1 MKATKM
7 KAYLALLFLVYFIM
21 PGLCRRG
28 RKIVFDTSTDLP
40 DIEYSNEGLPAV
52 GTDEYYDDFRW
63 VTVTRDGY
71 EYEGTLEEAKAILM
85 DNGEPDGDGW
95 PEPNLEDESAIRNE
109 EKNKI
114 KQVPT
119 SILHQS
125 PYRFI
130 GMLPSRECSGTLIGR
145 KTVLTAGHCLYTP
158 GQGWHEDIQFHRAKD
173 CDPSNGKVYNWRK
186 ARVFIGWMKRSNVKF
201 DIGIIFLKSSY
212 PFYLPLGFTTN
223 LRRDMFIF
231 RMMGYPVDQ
240 PNKCMYQQ
248 VCKITTAFDLAVHN
262 CETHKGM
269 DGAALLRYNLFP
281 DTSIKVVGV
290 QNHGNKAVGISE
302 DIKTVL
308 EYWKAIGEGK

>member
-1 MKATKM
+1 M
-7 KAYLALLFLVYFIM
+7 
-21 PGLCRRG
+21 
-28 RKIVFDTSTDLP
+28 
-40 DIEYSNEGLPAV
+40 
-52 GTDEYYDDFRW
+52 
-63 VTVTRDGY
+63 TRDGY
-71 EYEGTLEEAKAILM
+71 EYEGTLEEAKAILI
-85 DNGEPDGDGW
+85 DNGDPDGGW
-95 PEPNLEDESAIRNE
+95 PELNLEDESAIRNE
-109 EKNKI
+109 EKTKI

-158 GQGWHEDIQFHRAKD
+158 GQGWHEDIEFHRAKD
-173 CDPSNGKVYNWRK
+173 CDPSNGRVFQWRR

-223 LRRDMFIF
+223 LRRDMFGF
-231 RMMGYPVDQ
+231 KMLGYPVDQ

-248 VCKITTAFDLAVHN
+248 ICKITTAFDLAVHN
-262 CETHKGM
+262 CDTHKGM
-269 DGAALLRYNLFP
+269 DGAALLRYNLIP

-302 DIKTVL
+302 DIKTIL
-308 EYWKAIGEGK
+308 EYWKAIGEGQ